1 MRRRRGAEALRL
13 LYEAMNIIEEIKRY
27 IPGCPQ
33 EERDRAM
40 MLDFLALHGDAFDRS
55 NTEAHV
61 TASAWVIS
69 PDRTKV
75 VMCYHNLY
83 NSWSWTGGH
92 ADGDRDLLAVAMREV
107 REETGLRTHPVTDG
121 IFSLENLHVEAH
133 VKNGV
138 PVPAHIH
145 MNVTYLLQAE
155 DETLRPKPDENK
167 AVRWMTP
174 REALAS
180 STEPWMV
187 EHVYRKL
194 AERAKP
200 YMK

>member
-1 MRRRRGAEALRL
+1 MD
-13 LYEAMNIIEEIKRY
+13 IIEEIRAY
-27 IPGCPQ
+27 IPQCEQ
-33 EERDRAM
+33 EERDKPV
-40 MLDFLALHGDAFDRS
+40 MLAFLAVHDDAFDRS
-55 NTEAHV
+55 NLLAHM

-69 PDRTKV
+69 PDRKKV
-75 VMCYHNLY
+75 AMCYHNLY

-92 ADGDRDLLAVAMREV
+92 ADGDRDLLAVAMREAE
-107 REETGLRTHPVTDG
+107 EETGVRTHLAEEG
-121 IFSLENLHVEAH
+121 IFSLENLTVDGH
-133 VKNGV
+133 VKHGIWV
-138 PVPAHIH
+138 PSHIH

-155 DETLRPKPDENK
+155 QEMLRPKPDENK

-174 REALAS
+174 EEALSA

-194 AERAKP
+194 IRRAEP